1 MSTVFLY
8 AGQGSQK
15 VGMGK
20 DFYDNYETYRDF
32 VDSVKLDFDF
42 KELMFNGPLEKLSQ
56 TEYTQGCMA
65 VHAAGVTKLLL
76 ENGIKPDAACG
87 LSLGE
92 YGALYAAGVF
102 DAETYVN
109 ITAFRGRVM
118 MEAAKGCQCSMSAI
132 LGLEPGVV
140 KEECD
145 ACSNGFVTVA
155 NYNCPGQYVICGDE
169 NAVTDTEER
178 LKARGAKRC
187 VRLNVSGPFH
197 TKYMEPAG
205 AALREYLEKRELK
218 KPQIPVALNV
228 TGSLYNGENLVDN
241 LEKQVCNSVQL
252 ESDLRALI
260 NAGGDRFIEIGPGNA
275 VSGFLRKTAKAMGV
289 EVSVASID
297 SVEDF
302 KKLIG

>member
-1 MSTVFLY
+1 
-8 AGQGSQK
+8 
-15 VGMGK
+15 
-20 DFYDNYETYRDF
+20 
-32 VDSVKLDFDF
+32 
-42 KELMFNGPLEKLSQ
+42 
-56 TEYTQGCMA
+56 
-65 VHAAGVTKLLL
+65 
-76 ENGIKPDAACG
+76 
-87 LSLGE
+87 
-92 YGALYAAGVF
+92 
-102 DAETYVN
+102 
-109 ITAFRGRVM
+109 M

-205 AALREYLEKRELK
+205 AALREYLEKTELN

>member
-92 YGALYAAGVF
+92 YGALYAAGGF
-102 DAETYVN
+102 DADTYVN

-118 MEAAKGCQCSMSAI
+118 MEAAKGCKCSMSEI
-132 LGLEPGVV
+132 LGMESDVV
-140 KEECD
+140 KEE
-145 ACSNGFVTVA
+145 S
-155 NYNCPGQYVICGDE
+155 DE
-169 NAVTDTEER
+169 
-178 LKARGAKRC
+178 
-187 VRLNVSGPFH
+187 
-197 TKYMEPAG
+197 
-205 AALREYLEKRELK
+205 
-218 KPQIPVALNV
+218 
-228 TGSLYNGENLVDN
+228 
-241 LEKQVCNSVQL
+241 
-252 ESDLRALI
+252 
-260 NAGGDRFIEIGPGNA
+260 
-275 VSGFLRKTAKAMGV
+275 
-289 EVSVASID
+289 
-297 SVEDF
+297 
-302 KKLIG
+302 

>member
-102 DAETYVN
+102 DADTYVN

-132 LGLEPGVV
+132 LG
-140 KEECD
+140 
-145 ACSNGFVTVA
+145 
-155 NYNCPGQYVICGDE
+155 
-169 NAVTDTEER
+169 R
-178 LKARGAKRC
+178 W
-187 VRLNVSGPFH
+187 
-197 TKYMEPAG
+197 
-205 AALREYLEKRELK
+205 
-218 KPQIPVALNV
+218 
-228 TGSLYNGENLVDN
+228 
-241 LEKQVCNSVQL
+241 
-252 ESDLRALI
+252 
-260 NAGGDRFIEIGPGNA
+260 
-275 VSGFLRKTAKAMGV
+275 
-289 EVSVASID
+289 
-297 SVEDF
+297 
-302 KKLIG
+302 

>member
-42 KELMFNGPLEKLSQ
+42 RELMFNGPLEKLSQ

-102 DAETYVN
+102 DADTYVN

-178 LKARGAKRC
+178 LKARGAKRS

-205 AALREYLEKRELK
+205 AALREYLEKIELN

>member
-102 DAETYVN
+102 DADTYVN

-205 AALREYLEKRELK
+205 AALREYLEKTELN

-241 LEKQVCNSVQL
+241 LEKQVCK
-252 ESDLRALI
+252 R
-260 NAGGDRFIEIGPGNA
+260 
-275 VSGFLRKTAKAMGV
+275 
-289 EVSVASID
+289 
-297 SVEDF
+297 
-302 KKLIG
+302 

>member
-102 DAETYVN
+102 DADTYVN

-205 AALREYLEKRELK
+205 AALREYLEKIELN

>member
-92 YGALYAAGVF
+92 YGALYAAGGF
-102 DAETYVN
+102 DADTYVN

-132 LGLEPGVV
+132 LGLELGVV

-205 AALREYLEKRELK
+205 AALREYLEKIELN

-252 ESDLRALI
+252 ESDLRVLI

>member
-1 MSTVFLY
+1 
-8 AGQGSQK
+8 
-15 VGMGK
+15 
-20 DFYDNYETYRDF
+20 
-32 VDSVKLDFDF
+32 
-42 KELMFNGPLEKLSQ
+42 
-56 TEYTQGCMA
+56 MA

-205 AALREYLEKRELK
+205 AALREYLEKIELN

>member
-102 DAETYVN
+102 DADTYVN

-178 LKARGAKRC
+178 LKARRAKRC

-205 AALREYLEKRELK
+205 AALREYLEKIELN

>member
-1 MSTVFLY
+1 M
-8 AGQGSQK
+8 
-15 VGMGK
+15 
-20 DFYDNYETYRDF
+20 
-32 VDSVKLDFDF
+32 
-42 KELMFNGPLEKLSQ
+42 
-56 TEYTQGCMA
+56 
-65 VHAAGVTKLLL
+65 
-76 ENGIKPDAACG
+76 
-87 LSLGE
+87 
-92 YGALYAAGVF
+92 
-102 DAETYVN
+102 
-109 ITAFRGRVM
+109 
-118 MEAAKGCQCSMSAI
+118 
-132 LGLEPGVV
+132 
-140 KEECD
+140 
-145 ACSNGFVTVA
+145 
-155 NYNCPGQYVICGDE
+155 
-169 NAVTDTEER
+169 TDTEER
-178 LKARGAKRC
+178 LKARRAKRC

-205 AALREYLEKRELK
+205 AALREYLEKTELN

>member
-20 DFYDNYETYRDF
+20 DFYDNYETYRGF

-102 DAETYVN
+102 DADTYVN

-118 MEAAKGCQCSMSAI
+118 MEAARGCQCSMSAI

-205 AALREYLEKRELK
+205 AALREYLEKIELN

-228 TGSLYNGENLVDN
+228 TGSLYNGETLVDN

-260 NAGGDRFIEIGPGNA
+260 NAGGDKFIEIGPGNA

>member
-56 TEYTQGCMA
+56 TEYTQGCMS

-102 DAETYVN
+102 DADTYVN

-178 LKARGAKRC
+178 LKARRAKRC

-205 AALREYLEKRELK
+205 AALREYLEKIELN

>member
-102 DAETYVN
+102 DADTYVN

-205 AALREYLEKRELK
+205 AALREYLEKIELN

-260 NAGGDRFIEIGPGNA
+260 NAGGDKFIEIGPGNA

>member
-76 ENGIKPDAACG
+76 ENGIKPEAACG

-92 YGALYAAGVF
+92 YGALYAAEVF

-109 ITAFRGRVM
+109 ITAFRGRVR

-205 AALREYLEKRELK
+205 AALREYLEKIELN

-289 EVSVASID
+289 EVSVVSID